1 MARRFAFLFLLI
13 AFALAGEIY
22 AADSSSPSPPTTT
35 STTTVKS
42 PPELLVGNNSTDGT
56 DYSDYEVPINL
67 APGGVEVVE
76 DYAPFNTGRGH
87 DELSQPEDDLKIRLR
102 LAPKDRPVNPRRS
115 RRSPP
120 RVIQRCW
127 PATCNWTSGR
137 ARVKCPYWARRPSRA
152 TSPSGGP
159 RTLDLPKKG

>member
-76 DYAPFNTGRGH
+76 DYAPFNAGRGP
-87 DELSQPEDDLKIRLR
+87 DELAQPEDDLKIS
-102 LAPKDRPVNPRRS
+102 KGDKPVNS
-115 RRSPP
+115 ASSFSSFYYFSSN
-120 RVIQRCW
+120 VVFV
-127 PATCNWTSGR
+127 AAAG
-137 ARVKCPYWARRPSRA
+137 
-152 TSPSGGP
+152 
-159 RTLDLPKKG
+159 LFLF

>member
-76 DYAPFNTGRGH
+76 DYAPFNAGRGP
-87 DELSQPEDDLKIRLR
+87 DELAQPEDDLKIS
-102 LAPKDRPVNPRRS
+102 KGDKPVNS
-115 RRSPP
+115 ASSFSS
-120 RVIQRCW
+120 VSSFSSNVVFV
-127 PATCNWTSGR
+127 AAAG
-137 ARVKCPYWARRPSRA
+137 
-152 TSPSGGP
+152 
-159 RTLDLPKKG
+159 LFLF